1 MRPCCATRLAATARP
16 SCIRQALSVRLN
28 ATKLHRPGLFDT
40 RPRLGIEQL
49 VFARGTAFT
58 RSNPDPVE
66 GARVGRRIRTATLD
80 DLDGL
85 IQLDAKCFPNDDL
98 DRERAAPGE
107 LAAGIQSKSI
117 TLTLEEDRI
126 IGFLHEGRCD
136 PPNAFISAVAVDPDE
151 QSEGVGAELLDNYL
165 RRLGG
170 SSHMEVSVATVTSMR
185 NRPMQRLLFS
195 RGFIARR
202 SFEDYYGDGKHR
214 LYMQLSLGYHYTHP
228 DDRYLIPA
236 DSPAVERMLATE
248 RYSITNLIETDAG
261 WTYEISRL
269 EEDDVASLQSSE
281 ADAGIAFSTAVLA
294 SLTFLMGFAFA
305 SNQYPDSVRLI
316 LMAAILGTTLSLI
329 IYANA
334 SGELAR
340 IRSNEFNRYMKW
352 GNALSEYTGVFPFA
366 IVLPAVF
373 AQVVGS
379 GPEALLAGGVVAL
392 ALGAYESSRFALI
405 QRYRRSALTMAGRLL
420 SPIAAVTG
428 VLFANS
434 PREGPVWA
442 VATILILLG
451 RVATLVPSE
460 FQEQAVW
467 HRGMRSRARQ

>member
-1 MRPCCATRLAATARP
+1 
-16 SCIRQALSVRLN
+16 
-28 ATKLHRPGLFDT
+28 
-40 RPRLGIEQL
+40 
-49 VFARGTAFT
+49 
-58 RSNPDPVE
+58 
-66 GARVGRRIRTATLD
+66 
-80 DLDGL
+80 
-85 IQLDAKCFPNDDL
+85 
-98 DRERAAPGE
+98 
-107 LAAGIQSKSI
+107 
-117 TLTLEEDRI
+117 
-126 IGFLHEGRCD
+126 
-136 PPNAFISAVAVDPDE
+136 
-151 QSEGVGAELLDNYL
+151 
-165 RRLGG
+165 
-170 SSHMEVSVATVTSMR
+170 MEVSVATVTSMR

-202 SFEDYYGDGKHR
+202 SFEDYYGDVKHR
-214 LYMQLSLGYHYTHP
+214 LYMQLSLCYHYTHP

-451 RVATLVPSE
+451 RVATLVPS
-460 FQEQAVW
+460 
-467 HRGMRSRARQ
+467 